1 MAFNPMAFA
10 TPQQRQELA
19 KFQQFTKDVRATIHT
34 EDNRVEITLET
45 DNPQAAQLIPQ
56 LQEGIVTSVSQML
69 YTMFAVEGRR
79 V

>member
-1 MAFNPMAFA
+1 MVFNPMAFA
-10 TPQQRQELA
+10 TPQQREQLA
-19 KFQQFTKDVRATIHT
+19 KFQQFTKNVKCTVHT
-34 EDNRVEITLET
+34 EDNRVEIILEAE
-45 DNPQAAQLIPQ
+45 DPQAAQLIPQ

>member
-10 TPQQRQELA
+10 TLQQKEQLA
-19 KFQQFTKDVRATIHT
+19 KFQQFTKDVKCTIHT

-56 LQEGIVTSVSQML
+56 LQEGIVGSVSQML
-69 YTMFAVEGRR
+69 YQMFAVEGRR